1 MLFNRK
7 LKRRST
13 VIMGVLAGLSFVALA
28 VYGWGVPAK
37 EVAIFFLISILFLA
51 LILIMAMALGM
62 LVVWLRRVKKD
73 RSE

>member
-7 LKRRST
+7 FKRRST
-13 VIMGVLAGLSFVALA
+13 VIMGVVAGLSFVALA

-37 EVAIFFLISILFLA
+37 EVASFFIISVLFLA
-51 LILIMAMALGM
+51 LILITAMALGM
-62 LVVWLRRVKKD
+62 LMVCLRKVKKD